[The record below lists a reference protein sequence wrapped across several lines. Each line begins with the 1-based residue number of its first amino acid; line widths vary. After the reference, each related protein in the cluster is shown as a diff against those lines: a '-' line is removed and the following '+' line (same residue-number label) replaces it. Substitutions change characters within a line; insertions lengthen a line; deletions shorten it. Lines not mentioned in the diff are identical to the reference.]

1 MWRGAGGGGQG
12 QEGGAGAQAV
22 GAGLRHLPSG
32 TDHPHQ
38 YCKDRL
44 LRAHNL
50 ARFFWPFT
58 AEVKLKSSKIKY
70 TCIIRTVGKCHHLLL
85 GIISFYLQPKYP

>member
-1 MWRGAGGGGQG
+1 MCVWRGAGGGGQG

-38 YCKDRL
+38 YDSRIGCSEYTILHD
-44 LRAHNL
+44 
-50 ARFFWPFT
+50 FWGPFT
-58 AEVKLKSSKIKY
+58 PEVK
-70 TCIIRTVGKCHHLLL
+70 
-85 GIISFYLQPKYP
+85 

>member
-1 MWRGAGGGGQG
+1 MTRLAGICVCVWRGAGGGGQG

-44 LRAHNL
+44 LRAPNNFL
-50 ARFFWPFT
+50 AIYPRGK
-58 AEVKLKSSKIKY
+58 VKM
-70 TCIIRTVGKCHHLLL
+70 V
-85 GIISFYLQPKYP
+85 

>member
-1 MWRGAGGGGQG
+1 MTRVAGICVCVWRVAGGGGQG

-32 TDHPHQ
+32 KDHPHQ

-44 LRAHNL
+44 LRVHNHFL
-50 ARFFWPFT
+50 AM
-58 AEVKLKSSKIKY
+58 
-70 TCIIRTVGKCHHLLL
+70 HLP
-85 GIISFYLQPKYP
+85 QR